1 MDGESPRGELLER
14 LTYVLVKNNIPIDD
28 IRQDF
33 MIILKD
39 YNVKVKSTDIVVY
52 QGDKNELFL
61 QKFVIGKTIA
71 GLSKR
76 SIQQYI
82 NGVRFVLRKIG
93 KSADE
98 ITPEDLQYYFA
109 CRMRDG
115 VSKSFI
121 DTERRYL
128 SSFYS
133 YLLREELI
141 TKNPVLK
148 IDKIKFQ
155 KKKEPAFTELEVEQ
169 IRTSCKNTRET
180 AIVEML
186 MSTGARVSELCSI
199 KYSDIDNDA
208 VSIIGKGGKQRMIYL
223 NAKAQIAVSRY
234 MAERKDCNPYLFP
247 RSKPFIHVDGVSK
260 GRVALGDWYKDP
272 ELVEVDGCADV
283 GTIRNI
289 IQRIAKRAG
298 VENAHPHRFRRTCAT
313 FALRRGMPI
322 EQVSKMLGHAEIA
335 TTQIYLD
342 LTDDELEAA
351 HKRYVV

>member
-1 MDGESPRGELLER
+1 MDGKSSRGELLER
-14 LTYVLVKNNIPIDD
+14 LTYVLVKNNVPVDD

-39 YNVKVKSTDIVVY
+39 YNIQAESTDIVVY

-322 EQVSKMLGHAEIA
+322 EQVSKMLGHAELA